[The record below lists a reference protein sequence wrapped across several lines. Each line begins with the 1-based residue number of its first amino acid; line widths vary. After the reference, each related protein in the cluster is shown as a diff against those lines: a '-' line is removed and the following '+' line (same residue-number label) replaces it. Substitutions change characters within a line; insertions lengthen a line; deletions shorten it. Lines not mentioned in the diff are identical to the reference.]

1 MQVFRRG
8 KRLAVRLASRLL
20 EQIGVKAGDQ
30 LPIVAT
36 GQDPAA
42 VEGKEALRRQ
52 ALERMAARNWTAVG
66 PFDRDEANERTL

>member
-30 LPIVAT
+30 LPIVDT

-42 VEGKEALRRQ
+42 VEGAKKILLICGAFH
-52 ALERMAARNWTAVG
+52 
-66 PFDRDEANERTL
+66 FDHLSDKGS